1 MFKNKKILIAIVL
14 ILCVGGYFYYRSKTT
29 VVVVPTETVKR
40 GVVVETVSVTGEL
53 VPVSYADLS
62 FKGIGTI
69 DEIFVHEGDMVTAG
83 MPIASIDRTVLQK
96 QLNEA
101 RIAVRAAEANE
112 LLARKTPGL
121 KSEAILAK
129 KLASEQAREAVSG
142 LVTQIQEG
150 TLLAPLDGQVVFLDA
165 RIGETVSTGK
175 VLARISKPGEFVI
188 EARIP
193 ESDIAKVKSGMQ
205 SIVTFDAFKTT
216 EKFRAESTDIDMA
229 ATTVQGVVSYVV
241 KFRLQD
247 MESRLKEGMTANV
260 DIETAKREN
269 VPMVAFRALYKESGV
284 TYAEVKRGENNFEKV
299 IVTTGL
305 EGDEGVI
312 EIASGL
318 KEGDEVSIGAK
329 QAK

>member
-1 MFKNKKILIAIVL
+1 MTKKKIIIAIL
-14 ILCVGGYFYYRSKTT
+14 IIALIGGYFYYKSKTS
-29 VVVVPTETVKR
+29 VVVVPTETVRK
-40 GVVVETVSVTGEL
+40 GSVVETVSVTGEL

-69 DEIFVHEGDMVTAG
+69 DEIFVREGDMVTVG

-101 RIAVRAAEANE
+101 RIAVRVAEANE

-121 KSEAILAK
+121 KSEAILSK
-129 KLASEQAREAVSG
+129 KLASEQAREAASG

-150 TLLAPLDGQVVFLDA
+150 TLSAPLDGQVVFLDA

-175 VLARISKPGEFVI
+175 VFARISKPDEFVI

-205 SIVTFDAFKTT
+205 SVVTFDALKTT
-216 EKFRAESTDIDMA
+216 EEFHAESTDIDMA
-229 ATTVQGVVSYVV
+229 ATTVQGVVSYIV
-241 KFRLQD
+241 KFRLQEVD
-247 MESRLKEGMTANV
+247 ARLKEGMTANI
-260 DIETAKREN
+260 DIETAKREGVLM
-269 VPMVAFRALYKESGV
+269 VPFRVLSKSAGATS
-284 TYAEVKRGENNFEKV
+284 AEVKRGENSFEKV
-299 IVTTGL
+299 MVTTGL

-312 EIASGL
+312 EILSGL
-318 KEGDEVSIGAK
+318 KEGDEVTIGAK